1 MVNVLRRWSQPI
13 MVIIT
18 VLVIVS
24 FTYFG
29 QNYYRQGHG
38 DRTVLNLYGKEVSI
52 EALKRQSRRVGVFA
66 VLRGE
71 YIQSLDP
78 AVAMGFREVN
88 ADVVA
93 KSLVLEHE

>member
-38 DRTVLNLYGKEVSI
+38 DRTALNL
-52 EALKRQSRRVGVFA
+52 
-66 VLRGE
+66 
-71 YIQSLDP
+71 SLI
-78 AVAMGFREVN
+78 
-88 ADVVA
+88 
-93 KSLVLEHE
+93 HI